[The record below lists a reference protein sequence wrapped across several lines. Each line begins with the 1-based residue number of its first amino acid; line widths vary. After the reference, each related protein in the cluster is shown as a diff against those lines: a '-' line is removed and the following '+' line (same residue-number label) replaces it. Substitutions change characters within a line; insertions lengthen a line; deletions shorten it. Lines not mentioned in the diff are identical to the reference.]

1 MADKSAR
8 QIKREQAAKQGRAN
22 DAHPDT
28 IPHTGKTKT
37 VRSNS

>member
-1 MADKSAR
+1 MADKT
-8 QIKREQAAKQGRAN
+8 AKQMKLEQMQKQGKAT